1 MSDFRAGEP
10 GRETELVLDGPLTIE
25 NASVIRKKLIAAL
38 TGKDEIVVSI
48 DADAPVD
55 LSFLQLLCSAHR
67 SASKLGKSF
76 TLRNQD
82 SGNFPAAVENS
93 GYARKKGCVH
103 DKYGTCL
110 WAGGR
115 HD

>member
-10 GRETELVLDGPLTIE
+10 ARKTELVLGGALTIE
-25 NASVIRKKLIAAL
+25 NASVIREKLIAAL
-38 TGKDEIVVSI
+38 SSENGIVVSI
-48 DADAPVD
+48 DPDVPVD

-67 SASKLGKSF
+67 TASKLGKSF
-76 TLRNQD
+76 TLRHQD

-93 GYARKKGCVH
+93 GYSRKRGCVH
-103 DKYGTCL
+103 DRYGTCL